1 MQQNTDVIV
10 IDKLSSGSVNNIDSN
25 NIEFHQIDIN
35 NIEQVLDVLQGK
47 SIDEVWHLAANSDIP
62 AGVDDMNVDGDN
74 DNRDDD
80 SLDEEDDGVKVVVG
94 SRTREK
100 SVKRKSFSRGR
111 VLAVSITLYNM
122 HVSSHLS
129 SFKYKFIF
137 ILTS

>member
-1 MQQNTDVIV
+1 MKDANAEKQQI
-10 IDKLSSGSVNNIDSN
+10 SGT
-25 NIEFHQIDIN
+25 
-35 NIEQVLDVLQGK
+35 K
-47 SIDEVWHLAANSDIP
+47 SDIEE
-62 AGVDDMNVDGDN
+62 GTKIVDDMCVDGDN

-100 SVKRKSFSRGR
+100 SAKRKSFSRGR

-122 HVSSHLS
+122 HVASHLG